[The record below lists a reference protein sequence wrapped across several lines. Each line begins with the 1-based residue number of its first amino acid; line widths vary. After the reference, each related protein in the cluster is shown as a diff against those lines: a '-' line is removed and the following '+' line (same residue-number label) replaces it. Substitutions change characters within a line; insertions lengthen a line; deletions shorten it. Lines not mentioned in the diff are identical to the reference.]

1 MPFLPDEDSS
11 EETEEE
17 MDWYKPQVHEKESYF
32 AFVNMRRRTL
42 QPGEQ
47 AYYCYG
53 NRSNKFLLLNY
64 GFCFQDNAYD
74 SYVVKM
80 KMNPDL
86 QKLFIPEMVDF
97 KSSELTQEIRLK
109 TNQVNRLLFAYFRSV
124 CKTKF
129 FKG

>member
-1 MPFLPDEDSS
+1 MDSKTVEVDDEGLPLKFKPVDESHLDRNEYLANKEDKPQFLPFLPDEDSS

-64 GFCFQDNAYD
+64 GFCF
-74 SYVVKM
+74 
-80 KMNPDL
+80 
-86 QKLFIPEMVDF
+86 
-97 KSSELTQEIRLK
+97 
-109 TNQVNRLLFAYFRSV
+109 
-124 CKTKF
+124 
-129 FKG
+129 